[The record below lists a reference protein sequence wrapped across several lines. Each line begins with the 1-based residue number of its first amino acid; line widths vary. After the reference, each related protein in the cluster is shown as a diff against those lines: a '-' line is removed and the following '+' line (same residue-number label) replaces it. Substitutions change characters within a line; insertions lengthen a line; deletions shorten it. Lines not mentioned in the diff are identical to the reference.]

1 MYNKLKKSAAI
12 KQDDSTC
19 TKIKLYTRMYRERF
33 FFKKKI
39 QKSKKTRDKELEL
52 VKKINNI
59 HTRISKK

>member
-33 FFKKKI
+33 FLKKYKN
-39 QKSKKTRDKELEL
+39 QRRHEKRARTRKKNK
-52 VKKINNI
+52 
-59 HTRISKK
+59 

>member
-33 FFKKKI
+33 FFKKKYKN
-39 QKSKKTRDKELEL
+39 QRRHETKRARTRKKTNITYI
-52 VKKINNI
+52 KKI
-59 HTRISKK
+59 RL

>member
-52 VKKINNI
+52 VKKQI
-59 HTRISKK
+59 